1 MTVYFY
7 GRNSDLESFD
17 KGSSITTQLEKC
29 KSYAN
34 LKDLVIDVEEIE
46 QVSGAVAFEKR
57 TRGFEI
63 MSKLKKGD
71 VLISL
76 EISRFSRNTLDL
88 LQIVKKFKRMGVKLH
103 FTDIGEVT
111 GTDAVGSVVLTL
123 LSSFSQFYRDQI
135 SEKSKS
141 TKERMRKE
149 NKFCGGKKKFGYDV
163 DENGYYIECAK
174 EQSTIKL
181 MQMMRRKGKSYQ
193 HIADTITKSTRKK
206 FPQSWVY
213 RILARE
219 GVDYNYDEGYDNM
232 LINDIV
238 NLEVNSGQISQTL

>member
-7 GRNSDLESFD
+7 GRNSDVESFD

-34 LKDLVIDVEEIE
+34 LKDLMINVEVSE
-46 QVSGAVAFEKR
+46 QASGAIPFGNR
-57 TRGFEI
+57 TKGFELMNKI
-63 MSKLKKGD
+63 KKGD
-71 VLISL
+71 NIICL

-88 LQIVKKFKRMGVKLH
+88 LQLVKKFKRMGVKLH

-135 SEKSKS
+135 SEKSKN
-141 TKERMRKE
+141 TKTRMRNE
-149 NKFCGGKKKFGYDV
+149 NRYCGGKPKFGYDV
-163 DENGYYIECAK
+163 TPSGHYKESAK

-181 MQMMRRKGKSYQ
+181 MQLLRREGKTYQ
-193 HIADTITKSTRKK
+193 VIADTVTKSTRKK
-206 FPQSWVY
+206 FPVSWVY
-213 RILARE
+213 KILKRE
-219 GVDYNYDEGYDNM
+219 GLEYNDYKYDEGYDHIMQNE
-232 LINDIV
+232 INRTIA
-238 NLEVNSGQISQTL
+238 TA